1 MIRFRFHGRGG
12 HGMKTASRIA
22 GTAAFLAGHQVQ
34 DSPLFG
40 AERRG
45 SPVAAF
51 VRVSDE
57 PILERGIIDQP
68 DLILV
73 ADESLLEDPATDVL
87 AGATTDTAIFVNCD
101 PDAAEGILLPPGVRR
116 VTFDVTGRTLQILG
130 QAAAISA
137 GIAAASVRLSG
148 VASEAQLLEAVRDE
162 LNSLGIAPHAI
173 AKNEQ
178 VAREVFAALPAL
190 KLAPRDPTLLA
201 AATVRVAYDDSV
213 RSAPVILAAGNAQQQ
228 RTGNWRLTRPLIDR
242 DLCTRCGLCFVQ
254 CPDGA
259 IALDAEGYPVIDYD
273 HCKGCMICRQV
284 CPIEAIE
291 LQKEVRAW

>member
-12 HGMKTASRIA
+12 HGIKTASRIL

-34 DSPLFG
+34 DSPVFG

-51 VRVSDE
+51 VRVDDE
-57 PILERGIIDQP
+57 PILERGVIDQP
-68 DLILV
+68 NLIV
-73 ADESLLEDPATDVL
+73 VGDETLLDDPAADVL
-87 AGATTDTAIFVNCD
+87 SGMATSEAIFVNGNSST
-101 PDAAEGILLPPGVRR
+101 AELIRVPEGVRK
-116 VTFDVTGRTLQILG
+116 VTFDVTGRTLEVLG

-137 GIAAASVRLSG
+137 GIAGAAVRLGG
-148 VASEAQLLEAVRDE
+148 VAEEAQLLEAIREE
-162 LNSLGIAPHAI
+162 LQSLGVGQDAI
-173 AKNEQ
+173 EKNQ
-178 VAREVFAALPAL
+178 RIGQEVFAALP
-190 KLAPRDPTLLA
+190 KLEFPTRDTAPASPTTIA
-201 AATVRVAYDDSV
+201 VGYDDPLRGS
-213 RSAPVILAAGNAQQQ
+213 PVILASGNAQQ
-228 RTGNWRLTRPLIDR
+228 RHTGNWRLTRPLIDR

-284 CPIEAIE
+284 CPIEAIQ